1 MGLFSYTH
9 SAEIGLFLYNNTI
22 AMTCDI
28 VNLKTVQGDNWA
40 WTATFVDDADDPIDL
55 TIYDDVQ
62 MEIRKKPGSTVIASA
77 YLTGN
82 DFSIIGTDS
91 NVLSLDTCYIP
102 DDVQGV
108 YQFDVQLVLAGQ
120 VETVIRGTLNILP
133 EITVLA
139 I

>member
-1 MGLFSYTH
+1 MS
-9 SAEIGLFLYNNTI
+9 NNTI

-77 YLTGN
+77 YLTSN

-91 NVLSLDTCYIP
+91 NVLSLNNCYIP

>member
-1 MGLFSYTH
+1 
-9 SAEIGLFLYNNTI
+9 
-22 AMTCDI
+22 MTCDI

-91 NVLSLDTCYIP
+91 NVLSLDSCYIP

>member
-9 SAEIGLFLYNNTI
+9 SRLIGLFLYNNTI

-82 DFSIIGTDS
+82 DFSIIGTDN

>member
-9 SAEIGLFLYNNTI
+9 SELIGLFLYNNTI